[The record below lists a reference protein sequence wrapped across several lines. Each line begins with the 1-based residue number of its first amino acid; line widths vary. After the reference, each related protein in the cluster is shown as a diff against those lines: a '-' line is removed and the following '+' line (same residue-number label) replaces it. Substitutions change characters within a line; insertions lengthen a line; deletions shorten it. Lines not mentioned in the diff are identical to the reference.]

1 MLVVIKGRKQRSRG
15 GVNLGWDGKRVLLSI
30 LSLLLT
36 MCVPVCINR
45 KLAVQYG
52 VPLILL
58 PLAENQFSYH
68 HPSCIFGTTVI
79 ISVDKE
85 ATFIFCTIHW
95 SIDGKEVVRL
105 SWNIKP
111 GALSQSRASEPVAV
125 VWSCSVEFQLLL
137 QFSAC
142 IESNSSLLKS
152 QTNRLVNMQLDKIE
166 ISVWCR
172 TRFCM
177 FPRLYG
183 ENLSRVHSNFL
194 GVIITPLVGL
204 I

>member
-1 MLVVIKGRKQRSRG
+1 
-15 GVNLGWDGKRVLLSI
+15 
-30 LSLLLT
+30 

-52 VPLILL
+52 VLLIRL
-58 PLAENQFSYH
+58 PRAVLPFSYH
-68 HPSCIFGTTVI
+68 HPSFIIGTI
-79 ISVDKE
+79 AINPVDKE
-85 ATFIFCTIHW
+85 VTFIIMCTT
-95 SIDGKEVVRL
+95 DGKEVVRL

-111 GALSQSRASEPVAV
+111 GALSQSRVREPVAV

-137 QFSAC
+137 KLSVC

-152 QTNRLVNMQLDKIE
+152 QTNQLVNMQLDKIE
-166 ISVWCR
+166 ICVWCR
-172 TRFCM
+172 TRFCP

-183 ENLSRVHSNFL
+183 ENLSQVRSNFQ

-204 I
+204 IKLLTVELLLGELF

>member
-1 MLVVIKGRKQRSRG
+1 
-15 GVNLGWDGKRVLLSI
+15 
-30 LSLLLT
+30 

-45 KLAVQYG
+45 TLAVQYG
-52 VPLILL
+52 VLLILL
-58 PLAENQFSYH
+58 PIAGNLFSYH
-68 HPSCIFGTTVI
+68 HPSCIIGTIVI
-79 ISVDKE
+79 TPVDKE
-85 ATFIFCTIHW
+85 VTFIIMCTM
-95 SIDGKEVVRL
+95 DGKEVVTL

-111 GALSQSRASEPVAV
+111 GALSQSRGREPVAV

-137 QFSAC
+137 KLSVC

-152 QTNRLVNMQLDKIE
+152 QTNQLVNMQLDKTE
-166 ISVWCR
+166 ICVWCR
-172 TRFCM
+172 TRFCP

-183 ENLSRVHSNFL
+183 ENLSQVHSNFQ